1 MKTQRP
7 KMTGLR
13 AIRAARGLTQED
25 VARMVGCTK
34 PFVAELELGRKGASV
49 ETLQRLATAL
59 GVTMEALFDDSVP
72 APRHAAP

>member
-13 AIRAARGLTQED
+13 AIRIARGLTQKD
-25 VARMVGCTK
+25 VARMVGCTT
-34 PFVAELELGRKGASV
+34 PFIAELELGRKGASV

-59 GVTMEALFDDSVP
+59 GVTMQALFEDSLP
-72 APRHAAP
+72 ETRHAAH